1 MASEDNLGNQWVKP
15 VFPAKPRIREHKFSW
30 SKAGRNQEQFFS
42 CCAHTA
48 TNTGRPSDKKWSLT
62 GKGTEISTHRSSA
75 AAKEAAMKLHEEGD
89 HAW

>member
-1 MASEDNLGNQWVKP
+1 MASEDNLGNQWFKP
-15 VFPAKPRIREHKFSW
+15 VVRAKPRIREHKFTW
-30 SKAGRNQEQFFS
+30 EKLGRDNDRFWS
-42 CCAHTA
+42 CCNHRAV
-48 TNTGRPSDKKWSLT
+48 NTGRPSDKRWSLT